1 MKIIILYIA
10 AGYSN
15 EATEKK
21 PQHYADE
28 NICRPYLLG
37 VCLSEMFSDTVRIMK
52 YNNYYCLSITRTEKY
67 NIIIIVIL

>member
-37 VCLSEMFSDTVRIMK
+37 VCLSEMFRDTVRIMK
-52 YNNYYCLSITRTEKY
+52 FIIVYQFRSERPEKY
-67 NIIIIVIL
+67 NIIIIIIL

>member
-1 MKIIILYIA
+1 MKILTLHIA

-37 VCLSEMFSDTVRIMK
+37 ICLSEMFSDTVRKMK
-52 YNNYYCLSITRTEKY
+52 YIIIVYQFRSEGLEQY
-67 NIIIIVIL
+67 NIIIIIL